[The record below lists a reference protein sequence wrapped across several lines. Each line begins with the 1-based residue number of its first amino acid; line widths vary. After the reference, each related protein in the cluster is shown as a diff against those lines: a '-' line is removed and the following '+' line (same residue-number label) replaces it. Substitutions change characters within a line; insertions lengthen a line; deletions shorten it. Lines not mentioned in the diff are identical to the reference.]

1 METYHFDYITKFVKE
16 THSFKDSLAL
26 CEETHTVNALL
37 GRHNVILISVDVD
50 LINFVWMLVH
60 RFATD
65 LSKSRKTDPRKVWRA

>member
-1 METYHFDYITKFVKE
+1 
-16 THSFKDSLAL
+16 
-26 CEETHTVNALL
+26 
-37 GRHNVILISVDVD
+37 LISVDVD